1 MPELTT
7 METPKTA
14 GFVDSKHSNANRRR
28 AEKEEKEIEE
38 LLNSR
43 KEQAEEATEEVQAE
57 TDTKEEPVKAEASKE
72 KEEKVEVKKEEGDDK
87 ELTREEKTYK
97 KRYDDLRRHQ
107 NKLVEQVKT
116 LEAKIADPSKL
127 TTPTTEAELEAWK
140 EKYPDVANIV
150 ATLAKKEA
158 KAMYDA
164 ADERLT
170 RLDEIAADANRAKAE
185 AEIRAIHSDFDEL
198 KESDVFHD
206 WVEIQPKWVKDALYI
221 NEDDPASV
229 ARVIDLYKADN
240 NIVNKTKKASAKK
253 AATAIVTKKGR
264 TSVDADE
271 ASGKI
276 TESDVQ
282 KMSAKEYEDRSDEI
296 MEAMRTGRFV
306 YDMTGAAR

>member
-1 MPELTT
+1 MPELST

-14 GFVDSKHSNANRRR
+14 GFVDSKHTNANRRR
-28 AEKEEKEIEE
+28 AEKEEKELEE
-38 LLNSR
+38 LL
-43 KEQAEEATEEVQAE
+43 KTGQEEPVEEVETTAE
-57 TDTKEEPVKAEASKE
+57 TEATKEEEKIEA
-72 KEEKVEVKKEEGDDK
+72 KVDDDK
-87 ELTREEKTYK
+87 DLTREEKTYK

-116 LEAKIADPSKL
+116 LEAKIADPSNF
-127 TTPTTEAELEAWK
+127 TAPTTEAELEAWK
-140 EKYPDVANIV
+140 DKYPDVANIV

-158 KAMYDA
+158 QAMYNA

-206 WVEIQPKWVKDALYI
+206 WVDVQPKWVKDALYI

-264 TSVDADE
+264 TAVDADDV
-271 ASGKI
+271 SGKI
-276 TESDVQ
+276 TESDVN

>member
-1 MPELTT
+1 MPELST
-7 METPKTA
+7 MEQPKTA
-14 GFVDSKHSNANRRR
+14 GFVDSKHTNANRRR
-28 AEKEEKEIEE
+28 AEKEENELEE
-38 LLNSR
+38 LL
-43 KEQAEEATEEVQAE
+43 KTG
-57 TDTKEEPVKAEASKE
+57 KEEPAEEEEAQTAEATKE
-72 KEEKVEVKKEEGDDK
+72 EEKVEAKADDDT

-116 LEAKIADPSKL
+116 LEAKIADPASFAA
-127 TTPTTEAELEAWK
+127 PTTEEELEAWK

-158 KAMYDA
+158 QAMYNA

-206 WVEIQPKWVKDALYI
+206 WVDVQPKWVKDALYV

-264 TSVDADE
+264 TSVDADDV
-271 ASGKI
+271 SGKI
-276 TESDVQ
+276 TESDVN
-282 KMSAKEYEDRSDEI
+282 KMSAREYEDRSDEI

>member
-1 MPELTT
+1 MPELST
-7 METPKTA
+7 MEQPKTA
-14 GFVDSKHSNANRRR
+14 GFVDSKHTNANRRR
-28 AEKEEKEIEE
+28 AEKEEKELEE
-38 LLNSR
+38 LL
-43 KEQAEEATEEVQAE
+43 KTG
-57 TDTKEEPVKAEASKE
+57 KEEPAEEEEAQTAEATKE
-72 KEEKVEVKKEEGDDK
+72 EEKVEAKADDDT

-116 LEAKIADPSKL
+116 LEAKIADPASFAA
-127 TTPTTEAELEAWK
+127 PTTEEELEAWK

-158 KAMYDA
+158 QAMYNA

-206 WVEIQPKWVKDALYI
+206 WVDVQPKWVKDALYV

-264 TSVDADE
+264 TSVDADDV
-271 ASGKI
+271 SGKI
-276 TESDVQ
+276 TESDVN

>member
-1 MPELTT
+1 MPELNV
-7 METPKTA
+7 MESPKVA
-14 GFVDSKHSNANRRR
+14 GFVDSSHSNANRRR

-43 KEQAEEATEEVQAE
+43 KEQTEEV
-57 TDTKEEPVKAEASKE
+57 EEV
-72 KEEKVEVKKEEGDDK
+72 EEKVEATKEVKEKVEAKTDDDT

-116 LEAKIADPSKL
+116 LEAKIADPASFAA
-127 TTPTTEAELEAWK
+127 PTTEEELEAWK

-158 KAMYDA
+158 QAMYNA

-198 KESDVFHD
+198 KESDAFHD
-206 WVEIQPKWVKDALYI
+206 WVDVQPKWVKDREEFFKDL
-221 NEDDPASV
+221 ED
-229 ARVIDLYKADN
+229 L
-240 NIVNKTKKASAKK
+240 
-253 AATAIVTKKGR
+253 
-264 TSVDADE
+264 E
-271 ASGKI
+271 
-276 TESDVQ
+276 
-282 KMSAKEYEDRSDEI
+282 
-296 MEAMRTGRFV
+296 
-306 YDMTGAAR
+306 

>member
-7 METPKTA
+7 MEQPKTA
-14 GFVDSKHSNANRRR
+14 GFVDSKHTNANRRR
-28 AEKEEKEIEE
+28 AEKEEKELEE

-43 KEQAEEATEEVQAE
+43 KEQTEEV
-57 TDTKEEPVKAEASKE
+57 EEV
-72 KEEKVEVKKEEGDDK
+72 EEKVEATKEEEKVEAKADDDK

-116 LEAKIADPSKL
+116 LEAKIADPASFAA
-127 TTPTTEAELEAWK
+127 PTTEEELEAWK

-158 KAMYDA
+158 QAMYNA

-206 WVEIQPKWVKDALYI
+206 WVDVQPKWVKDALYV

-264 TSVDADE
+264 TSVDADDV
-271 ASGKI
+271 SGKI
-276 TESDVQ
+276 TESDVN
-282 KMSAKEYEDRSDEI
+282 KMSAREYEDRSDEI

>member
-1 MPELTT
+1 MPELST

-28 AEKEEKEIEE
+28 AEKEEKELEE
-38 LLNSR
+38 LL
-43 KEQAEEATEEVQAE
+43 KTGKEEAVEEEKEVVETTAKTEAPKEVE
-57 TDTKEEPVKAEASKE
+57 VKAE
-72 KEEKVEVKKEEGDDK
+72 DDTD
-87 ELTREEKTYK
+87 LTREEKTYK

-206 WVEIQPKWVKDALYI
+206 WVDVQPKWAKAALYI

-264 TSVDADE
+264 TSVDADDV
-271 ASGKI
+271 SGKI
-276 TESDVQ
+276 TESDVN

>member
-1 MPELTT
+1 MPELST

-14 GFVDSKHSNANRRR
+14 GFVDSKHTNANRRR
-28 AEKEEKEIEE
+28 AEKEEKELEE
-38 LLNSR
+38 LL
-43 KEQAEEATEEVQAE
+43 KTG
-57 TDTKEEPVKAEASKE
+57 KEEPAEEEEAQTAEATKE
-72 KEEKVEVKKEEGDDK
+72 EEKVEAKADDDK

-116 LEAKIADPSKL
+116 LEAKIADPASFAA
-127 TTPTTEAELEAWK
+127 PTTEEELEAWK

-158 KAMYDA
+158 QAMYNA

-198 KESDVFHD
+198 KESDAFHD
-206 WVEIQPKWVKDALYI
+206 WVDVQPKWVKDALYV

-264 TSVDADE
+264 TSVDADDVN
-271 ASGKI
+271 GKI
-276 TESDVQ
+276 TESDVNR
-282 KMSAKEYEDRSDEI
+282 MSAREYEDRSDEI

>member
-7 METPKTA
+7 MEQPKTA
-14 GFVDSKHSNANRRR
+14 GFVDSKHTNANRRR
-28 AEKEEKEIEE
+28 AEKEEKELEE
-38 LLNSR
+38 LL
-43 KEQAEEATEEVQAE
+43 KTG
-57 TDTKEEPVKAEASKE
+57 KEEPAEEEEAQTAEATKE
-72 KEEKVEVKKEEGDDK
+72 EEKVEAKADDDT

-116 LEAKIADPSKL
+116 LEAKIADPASFAA
-127 TTPTTEAELEAWK
+127 PTTEEELEAWK

-158 KAMYDA
+158 QAMYNA

-206 WVEIQPKWVKDALYI
+206 WVDVQPKWVKDALYV

-264 TSVDADE
+264 TSVDADDV
-271 ASGKI
+271 SGKI
-276 TESDVQ
+276 TESDVN
-282 KMSAKEYEDRSDEI
+282 KMSAREYEDRSDEI

>member
-1 MPELTT
+1 MPELST

-43 KEQAEEATEEVQAE
+43 KEQTEEVE
-57 TDTKEEPVKAEASKE
+57 V
-72 KEEKVEVKKEEGDDK
+72 EEKVEATKEAEKVEAKTDDDT

-116 LEAKIADPSKL
+116 LEAKIADPSSFAA
-127 TTPTTEAELEAWK
+127 PTTEEELEAWK

-158 KAMYDA
+158 QAMYNA

-198 KESDVFHD
+198 KESDAFHD
-206 WVEIQPKWVKDALYI
+206 WVDIQPKWVKDALYV

-264 TSVDADE
+264 TSVDADDVN
-271 ASGKI
+271 GKI
-276 TESDVQ
+276 TESDVN

>member
-1 MPELTT
+1 MPELST

-28 AEKEEKEIEE
+28 AEQDEKELEEMLKTGKEEAVE
-38 LLNSR
+38 
-43 KEQAEEATEEVQAE
+43 TEEVEAP
-57 TDTKEEPVKAEASKE
+57 KE
-72 KEEKVEVKKEEGDDK
+72 EEKVEAKADDDT

-116 LEAKIADPSKL
+116 LEAKIADPAGFAA
-127 TTPTTEAELEAWK
+127 PTTEAELEAWK

-158 KAMYDA
+158 QAMYNA

-206 WVEIQPKWVKDALYI
+206 WVDVQPKWVKDALYV

-264 TSVDADE
+264 TSVDADDV
-271 ASGKI
+271 SGKI
-276 TESDVQ
+276 TESDVN
-282 KMSAKEYEDRSDEI
+282 KMSAREYEDRSDEI

>member
-7 METPKTA
+7 MEKPKTA

-28 AEKEEKEIEE
+28 ADKEEKEIEE
-38 LLNSR
+38 LLKSR
-43 KEQAEEATEEVQAE
+43 QEETEKTTEEVETTAE
-57 TDTKEEPVKAEASKE
+57 TEAPKE
-72 KEEKVEVKKEEGDDK
+72 EEKVEAKVDDDDK
-87 ELTREEKTYK
+87 LTREEKTYK

-116 LEAKIADPSKL
+116 LEAKIADPSNF
-127 TTPTTEAELEAWK
+127 TAPTTEAELEAWK
-140 EKYPDVANIV
+140 DKYPDVANIV
-150 ATLAKKEA
+150 TTLAKKEA

-170 RLDEIAADANRAKAE
+170 RLDEIAEQANRAKAE
-185 AEIRAIHSDFDEL
+185 EIRAIHSDFDEL
-198 KESDVFHD
+198 KESDAFHD
-206 WVEIQPKWVKDALYI
+206 WVDVQPKWVKDALYV

-264 TSVDADE
+264 TSVDADDV
-271 ASGKI
+271 SGKI
-276 TESDVQ
+276 TESDVNR
-282 KMSAKEYEDRSDEI
+282 MSAKEYEDRSDEI
-296 MEAMRTGRFV
+296 MEAIRTGRFV

>member
-1 MPELTT
+1 MPELST
-7 METPKTA
+7 MEQPKTA
-14 GFVDSKHSNANRRR
+14 GFVDSKHTNANRRR
-28 AEKEEKEIEE
+28 AEKEEKELEE

-43 KEQAEEATEEVQAE
+43 KEQTEEV
-57 TDTKEEPVKAEASKE
+57 EEV
-72 KEEKVEVKKEEGDDK
+72 EEKVEATKEEEKVEAKADDDK

-116 LEAKIADPSKL
+116 LEAKIADPASFAA
-127 TTPTTEAELEAWK
+127 PTTEEELEAWK

-158 KAMYDA
+158 QAMYNA

-206 WVEIQPKWVKDALYI
+206 WVDVQPKWVKDALYV

-264 TSVDADE
+264 TSVDADDV
-271 ASGKI
+271 SGKI
-276 TESDVQ
+276 TESDVN
-282 KMSAKEYEDRSDEI
+282 KMSAREYEDRSDEI

>member
-1 MPELTT
+1 MPELNV
-7 METPKTA
+7 MESPKTA

-38 LLNSR
+38 LMQSR
-43 KEQAEEATEEVQAE
+43 QEDTEVEVAA
-57 TDTKEEPVKAEASKE
+57 VAEAPKE
-72 KEEKVEVKKEEGDDK
+72 AAVDDDDK
-87 ELTREEKTYK
+87 DLTREEKTYK

-116 LEAKIADPSKL
+116 LEAKVNDPASF

-150 ATLAKKEA
+150 STLAKKEA
-158 KAMYDA
+158 QAMYNA
-164 ADERLT
+164 ADERLS
-170 RLDEIAADANRAKAE
+170 RLDEIAEQADRAKAE

-198 KESDVFHD
+198 KDSDSFHD
-206 WVEIQPKWVKDALYI
+206 WVDVQPKWVKDALYV
-221 NEDDPASV
+221 NSDDPASV

-240 NIVNKTKKASAKK
+240 NIVNKGKKASAKK
-253 AATAIVTKKGR
+253 AAAAIVTKKGR

-271 ASGKI
+271 SNGRI
-276 TESDVQ
+276 TESDVN
-282 KMSAKEYEDRSDEI
+282 KMSTVEYEKRSDEI
-296 MEAMRTGRFV
+296 MEAIRGGRFV

>member
-1 MPELTT
+1 MPELST

-43 KEQAEEATEEVQAE
+43 KEQTEEV
-57 TDTKEEPVKAEASKE
+57 EEV
-72 KEEKVEVKKEEGDDK
+72 EEKVEATKEVKEKVEAKTDDDT

-116 LEAKIADPSKL
+116 LEAKIADPASFAA
-127 TTPTTEAELEAWK
+127 PTTEEELEAWK

-158 KAMYDA
+158 QAMYNA

-198 KESDVFHD
+198 KESDAFHD
-206 WVEIQPKWVKDALYI
+206 WVDVQPKWVKDALYV

-264 TSVDADE
+264 TSVDADDV
-271 ASGKI
+271 SGKI
-276 TESDVQ
+276 TESDVNR
-282 KMSAKEYEDRSDEI
+282 MSAREYEDRSDEI